1 MCSSRSLRAP
11 IRHPQPVVH
20 HPQDAYTTIL
30 MVVAAGGVRAWAVLL
45 VNLAGALL
53 LGVVVGW
60 AKRSTRVARWS
71 PLLGTRLAGALTS
84 FSALAMDLAEL
95 GGDRPGL
102 AVAYAAV
109 SLLGGTLLAWVGLR
123 RGQP

>member
-1 MCSSRSLRAP
+1 M
-11 IRHPQPVVH
+11 H